1 MKEFNFSPIKKTFHS
16 ILKLSKAD
24 MQKRFAESA
33 IGITPLQYSVLMM
46 IKYKPTTIN
55 DIARHF
61 DFKAPSLVPVVDA
74 LETDGFIERNSDET
88 DRRKTM
94 LVIKTKGLDLLK
106 KFPMNDKKDALDI
119 AFAGL
124 SKNKQKDLL
133 SLLEELL
140 SNFPQ

>member
-16 ILKLSKAD
+16 ILRLSKAD
-24 MQKRFAESA
+24 MQKRFAEA
-33 IGITPLQYSVLMM
+33 EIGITPLQYSVLSM
-46 IKYKPTTIN
+46 IGCKTITIN

-61 DFKAPSLVPVVDA
+61 DFKAPSLVPVVDT
-74 LETDGFIERNSDET
+74 LEADGFIERISDED

-106 KFPMNDKKDALDI
+106 KFPRNDKKDALDV
-119 AFAGL
+119 AFVKL
-124 SKNKQKDLL
+124 SKDRQKDLL
-133 SLLEELL
+133 GLLEELL

>member
-1 MKEFNFSPIKKTFHS
+1 MKEFNLSPIKKTFYF
-16 ILKLSKAD
+16 IIKLSKAD
-24 MQKRFAESA
+24 MQKRFVESA
-33 IGITPLQYSVLMM
+33 IGITPLQYSVLMT
-46 IKYKPTTIN
+46 IKCKPTTIN
-55 DIARHF
+55 DIARYF

-74 LETDGFIERNSDET
+74 LEADGFIERNPDKT

-119 AFAGL
+119 AFASL

-133 SLLEELL
+133 NLLEELL

>member
-24 MQKRFAESA
+24 MQKRFTESK

-46 IKYKPTTIN
+46 IKCKPTTIN

-74 LETDGFIERNSDET
+74 LEADGFIERNSDET
-88 DRRKTM
+88 DRRKTT

-106 KFPMNDKKDALDI
+106 KFPVNDKKDALDT
-119 AFAGL
+119 AFLKL

-140 SNFPQ
+140 GNFPK